1 MAASIENYV
10 QTYQQAL
17 TAYAQQDYQ
26 GAATLIDEVVQNLP
40 NDPNTHLLRGH
51 VYYVLQQYDV
61 AKAEYEK
68 VLELTQDPEITVFAE
83 SGLDNINQYQQE
95 LNAFVGE
102 ADNSQQSSQEA
113 SIFAAEKPA
122 EQELEKLEILEDLD
136 SNSFDFNAI
145 ASHEES
151 PEDIDNPF
159 GLSTDSSF
167 DPGVDSCETF
177 NDNPFASSQT
187 EAGPTSQA
195 NIWEGAELELPAF
208 LQDNLSSSTEKT
220 EINGNLERSDT
231 SNTHQNLEKNQPNIR
246 DPDFAKITLTPN
258 HSFNSQE
265 NDSAELISQK
275 YGDNSLH
282 NINTRNFDQETLLVE
297 ETGTDIEITEI
308 NSVEYKSKEKFSST
322 ASVSSTFTI
331 EDKQLNSNFSTKQNQ
346 NFDEDSFDLEA
357 FESAFGS
364 QSFSENEHENTNG
377 KLNGQV
383 SQGSN
388 IEFLDDFDEFDDLGN
403 IQAEFDFVT
412 NSGFGDSQLNSG
424 SLTSNSRSFS
434 QAFENSGIAEKKKE
448 TADNS
453 TQSDRDDE
461 LFSITGSQ
469 EAVPVFTQ
477 TDVTNIEP
485 QVSVEQGILAPL
497 ENAPLAKKQWIVA
510 GCVGVV
516 SAVVV
521 AVVSFAATTVSPP
534 QQRESVRNTGWAM
547 ALAAGLVSFATTGI
561 MGNITLKQ
569 IRRTTKDLQNQFDA
583 VRKGN
588 LSVQAT
594 VYSEDELGQLAAGFN
609 EMTRVIF
616 TTTHEA
622 TRKAQEQ
629 EEAKENLQR
638 QVIRLL
644 DDVEGAARGDLTVQ
658 AEVTADVL
666 GAVADAFNLTIQ
678 NLRDIVQQVKVADR
692 KSVV

>member
-61 AKAEYEK
+61 AKVEYQK

-95 LNAFVGE
+95 LNAFVDE
-102 ADNSQQSSQEA
+102 DDKSQQSSQDA
-113 SIFAAEKPA
+113 SIFAAAKPA

-151 PEDIDNPF
+151 PKDIDNPF

-167 DPGVDSCETF
+167 DSGVDSCETF
-177 NDNPFASSQT
+177 YDNPFASSQA

-208 LQDNLSSSTEKT
+208 LQDDLSSSTEKT
-220 EINGNLERSDT
+220 EINGNLERSDS

-258 HSFNSQE
+258 HRFNSQE
-265 NDSAELISQK
+265 NDSAEQISQK
-275 YGDNSLH
+275 YSDDSLQ

-322 ASVSSTFTI
+322 ASVNSTFTI

-434 QAFENSGIAEKKKE
+434 QAFENSGIAEKSKE

-469 EAVPVFTQ
+469 EAVPPSLYP
-477 TDVTNIEP
+477 N
-485 QVSVEQGILAPL
+485 
-497 ENAPLAKKQWIVA
+497 
-510 GCVGVV
+510 
-516 SAVVV
+516 
-521 AVVSFAATTVSPP
+521 
-534 QQRESVRNTGWAM
+534 
-547 ALAAGLVSFATTGI
+547 
-561 MGNITLKQ
+561 
-569 IRRTTKDLQNQFDA
+569 RR
-583 VRKGN
+583 
-588 LSVQAT
+588 
-594 VYSEDELGQLAAGFN
+594 Y
-609 EMTRVIF
+609 
-616 TTTHEA
+616 
-622 TRKAQEQ
+622 
-629 EEAKENLQR
+629 
-638 QVIRLL
+638 
-644 DDVEGAARGDLTVQ
+644 
-658 AEVTADVL
+658 
-666 GAVADAFNLTIQ
+666 
-678 NLRDIVQQVKVADR
+678 
-692 KSVV
+692 

>member
-1 MAASIENYV
+1 MAASIEDYV

-113 SIFAAEKPA
+113 SIFAAAKPA

-177 NDNPFASSQT
+177 NDNPFASSQAET
-187 EAGPTSQA
+187 GPTSQA

-275 YGDNSLH
+275 YGDDSLQ

-453 TQSDRDDE
+453 TQSDRD
-461 LFSITGSQ
+461 
-469 EAVPVFTQ
+469 
-477 TDVTNIEP
+477 
-485 QVSVEQGILAPL
+485 
-497 ENAPLAKKQWIVA
+497 
-510 GCVGVV
+510 
-516 SAVVV
+516 
-521 AVVSFAATTVSPP
+521 
-534 QQRESVRNTGWAM
+534 
-547 ALAAGLVSFATTGI
+547 
-561 MGNITLKQ
+561 
-569 IRRTTKDLQNQFDA
+569 
-583 VRKGN
+583 
-588 LSVQAT
+588 
-594 VYSEDELGQLAAGFN
+594 
-609 EMTRVIF
+609 
-616 TTTHEA
+616 
-622 TRKAQEQ
+622 
-629 EEAKENLQR
+629 
-638 QVIRLL
+638 
-644 DDVEGAARGDLTVQ
+644 
-658 AEVTADVL
+658 
-666 GAVADAFNLTIQ
+666 
-678 NLRDIVQQVKVADR
+678 
-692 KSVV
+692 